1 MKNLSNL
8 NLILLFIL
16 SVLSITFIIRLLKK
30 NYNQNNNN
38 LNRGIENSIDR
49 LLGIKEGFQT
59 TQRGYEYNSNNQKT
73 EETAQQEIEKELE
86 TSTSSPPD
94 DDDDGV
100 GDSIDSLDEN
110 DGKDTSTLDTMF
122 EGLQNLEQK
131 CIKYEK
137 SQQENDD
144 NEKKRNEEYIQE
156 QLDIE
161 NVKINELTEIVNF
174 YRKKYHEKMS
184 VNSQCRKN
192 KFDSLEKSMSKM
204 VETNENS
211 DTKGSV
217 NQQEVHLKINDNP
230 TTTTSSEHNN

>member
-16 SVLSITFIIRLLKK
+16 SVLSITFITRLLKK
-30 NYNQNNNN
+30 NYSQNNNN
-38 LNRGIENSIDR
+38 LNHGIENSIDR

-59 TQRGYEYNSNNQKT
+59 TQTATGYDYSSNNLDT
-73 EETAQQEIEKELE
+73 EATAEKAIGEGLKE
-86 TSTSSPPD
+86 NPTSPPTI
-94 DDDDGV
+94 V
-100 GDSIDSLDEN
+100 DSLDDNDDEN
-110 DGKDTSTLDTMF
+110 DSSTLDTMF
-122 EGLQNLEQK
+122 KGLHNLEQK
-131 CIKYEK
+131 CIEYEK

-144 NEKKRNEEYIQE
+144 NEKKRNEEHIQE

-192 KFDSLEKSMSKM
+192 KFDSLENSMSKM

-217 NQQEVHLKINDNP
+217 NQQEVHLQIK
-230 TTTTSSEHNN
+230 

>member
-16 SVLSITFIIRLLKK
+16 SVLSITFITRLLKK
-30 NYNQNNNN
+30 NYSQNNNN
-38 LNRGIENSIDR
+38 LNHGIENSIDR
-49 LLGIKEGFQT
+49 LLGIKEEFQT
-59 TQRGYEYNSNNQKT
+59 TQTATGNEYNSNNLDT
-73 EETAQQEIEKELE
+73 EATAEKAIGEGLKNKP
-86 TSTSSPPD
+86 TSSPHVDSLD
-94 DDDDGV
+94 DDDNN
-100 GDSIDSLDEN
+100 EN
-110 DGKDTSTLDTMF
+110 DEKDTSTLDTMF

-131 CIKYEK
+131 CIKYEQ

-144 NEKKRNEEYIQE
+144 NEKKRNEESIQE

-184 VNSQCRKN
+184 VNSQCRQN
-192 KFDSLEKSMSKM
+192 KFDSLEKTMSKL

-217 NQQEVHLKINDNP
+217 NQQEVHLKIN
-230 TTTTSSEHNN
+230 